1 MEWLSRRQYK
11 LGEKIAKYV
20 HVKGLQYQN
29 RLNLKISGS
38 QYRNLIKG
46 QEVNLSKEELEDLEG
61 IGIRLKPITP
71 STKQKTI
78 KKDDKE

>member
-11 LGEKIAKYV
+11 LGDKMAKYV

-29 RLNLKISGS
+29 QLNLKIGGV
-38 QYRNLIKG
+38 QYRQLIQG
-46 QEVNLSKEELEDLEG
+46 QETELSKEELEDLEG
-61 IGIRLKPITP
+61 IGVKLKPVAP

-78 KKDDKE
+78 KK